1 MKKHVAIVLALLIM
15 AVMAIPTA
23 QAATMTEKVAKAV
36 CTKDNGTYD
45 LNDQDMQYYIASQEY
60 EGMFQEFTEN
70 VGIFA
75 SYKKTKNPQSSFC
88 KRVVY
93 GKDKNGVWQ
102 KQGVYTANTVL
113 KGNTL
118 SAPSWTK
125 TK

>member
-1 MKKHVAIVLALLIM
+1 MNKQIATLLFLLLI
-15 AVMAIPTA
+15 AVMAIPAA

-36 CTKDNGTYD
+36 CSSDTGTYD
-45 LNDQDMQYYIASQEY
+45 LDEQDMQYYVANDEY
-60 EGMFQEFTEN
+60 EGMFQEFTEDK
-70 VGIFA
+70 GIFA

-113 KGNTL
+113 KGKTL
-118 SAPSWTK
+118 SAPAWTK
-125 TK
+125 TE